1 MMTQENTTTGQRM
14 GAHIRTLS
22 IAALLSFTVAA
33 CAPKGHVTQPTFES
47 GQYTFTTPTQAVAK
61 LKTALESDDTAELA
75 RIFGPQ
81 SGDLISSGD
90 DVADSQSFKAFA
102 ERMND
107 KVEIVEQVN
116 QNPVLKNQR
125 LAFVYVGERGYPFP
139 IALHKRANGWRFDT
153 AVGKEEFINRR
164 IGRNEIRAIEAI
176 NRIVGAQRSFC
187 EGHVSEGRTPQYA
200 SRLFSSPGKRDGLYW
215 ERGQGQPESPLAA
228 AIARA
233 SSEGY
238 TLDGLKNRQTYYG
251 YHFEILEKQGPKA
264 RGGAMSYLDD
274 KGRMTKGFSVLAY
287 PAKFGESGVMTFV
300 AGPDEMIYQKNL
312 GPNTESLARKMTGIN
327 PDLSWIPVR

>member
-1 MMTQENTTTGQRM
+1 MITQENTTTGQRM
-14 GAHIRTLS
+14 RAHLRNLS
-22 IAALLSFTVAA
+22 IAVLLSFTTSA

-61 LKTALESDDTAELA
+61 LKTALKSDDTAELA

-107 KVEIVEQVN
+107 KVEIVEREN

-125 LAFVYVGERGYPFP
+125 LAFIYVGEHGYPFP

-153 AVGKEEFINRR
+153 AVGKEEVINRR

-176 NRIVGAQRSFC
+176 NRFVGAQRSFF
-187 EGHVSEGRTPQYA
+187 EAQASEGRTPQYA
-200 SRLFSSPGKRDGLYW
+200 SRLFSSSGKRDGLYW
-215 ERGQGQPESPLAA
+215 EKVEGQPESPLGG

-238 TLDGLKNRQTYYG
+238 TLASLRNQRTYYG
-251 YHFEILEKQGPKA
+251 YHFEILEKQGPEA

-274 KGRMTKGFSVLAY
+274 KSRMTKGFAVLAY

-300 AGPDEMIYQKNL
+300 AGPDGMIYQKNL
-312 GPNTESLARKMTGIN
+312 GPKTEHLARKMTAIN
-327 PDLSWIPVR
+327 PGFSWIPVR